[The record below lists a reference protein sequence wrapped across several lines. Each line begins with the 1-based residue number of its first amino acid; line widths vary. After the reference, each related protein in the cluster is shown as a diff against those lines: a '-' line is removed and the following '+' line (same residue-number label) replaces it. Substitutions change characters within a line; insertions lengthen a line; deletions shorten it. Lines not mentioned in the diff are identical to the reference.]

1 MLSVEKRSDP
11 LFGINGFLLRRQ
23 SRAIPSRPSEE
34 ISPELFEFDRIREVR
49 IEWEWNP
56 NEKEKDENMKLCE
69 WIETMLFLLT
79 FLSYTIET

>member
-49 IEWEWNP
+49 IEWERNS
-56 NEKEKDENMKLCE
+56 NEKENENIKLCE

-79 FLSYTIET
+79 FLSHTIEI

>member
-49 IEWEWNP
+49 IEWEGNS
-56 NEKEKDENMKLCE
+56 NEKENENEGMKLCE

-79 FLSYTIET
+79 F

>member
-49 IEWEWNP
+49 IEWERNS
-56 NEKEKDENMKLCE
+56 NEKENENIKLCE
-69 WIETMLFLLT
+69 WIETVLFLLT
-79 FLSYTIET
+79 FLSHTIEI